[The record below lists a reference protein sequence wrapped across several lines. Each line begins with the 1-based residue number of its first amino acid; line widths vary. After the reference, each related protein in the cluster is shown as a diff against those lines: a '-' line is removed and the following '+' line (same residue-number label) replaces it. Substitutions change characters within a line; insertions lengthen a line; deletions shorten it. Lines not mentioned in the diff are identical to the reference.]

1 MTSFQAFYDATTK
14 HRKLAWA
21 HAVGGALL
29 KGAFD
34 ARPLELQLA
43 TMQAA
48 GLMLFNAA
56 PGETLSYVE
65 ARRGGGRAGG
75 GGGRWAGQRGGGRS
89 VPIPFLPAPPPR
101 LQFRDRLNVSDEDAN
116 RVLHSLSCAKHKA
129 RGVAGKGRGR
139 GYGRGGMGGGGG
151 VRPGGQVWADGA
163 GGRLPR
169 PTPTPMPTTRTTP
182 LPLFRS

>member
-1 MTSFQAFYDATTK
+1 MPVCLAERTRPPRPVHPTIPPPFSQTIDLSLPPELAAGVTSFQAFYDATTK

-65 ARRGGGRAGG
+65 ARRGGGTGG
-75 GGGRWAGQRGGGRS
+75 WWWGQVGWAARWGPKRPHSIPPCASTSSAVPRS
-89 VPIPFLPAPPPR
+89 PECF
-101 LQFRDRLNVSDEDAN
+101 
-116 RVLHSLSCAKHKA
+116 
-129 RGVAGKGRGR
+129 GRGR
-139 GYGRGGMGGGGG
+139 QPRAALAVVPEG
-151 VRPGGQVWADGA
+151 VQGA
-163 GGRLPR
+163 G
-169 PTPTPMPTTRTTP
+169 
-182 LPLFRS
+182 